1 MAKELTKK
9 NDFPQGIVAK
19 DREYADINLKDRK
32 ESRILWAFDLTRKDL
47 DSAIEPSLFRSLE
60 NGQAFIVKYDERVTY
75 VAVKLNGHNAG
86 GGDNSVAIGGK
97 YSIFGG
103 YHDFDRSG
111 SLVVGIPLNQV
122 VFPVPGKVFTH
133 RERRALRH
141 A

>member
-1 MAKELTKK
+1 MAKECLIKK

-19 DREYADINLKDRK
+19 DREYAEINLREWK
-32 ESRILWAFDLTRKDL
+32 ESRIIRGFGLAREDL

-97 YSIFGG
+97 YTIFGD
-103 YHDFDRSG
+103 YHDFDKRSE
-111 SLVVGIPLNQV
+111 
-122 VFPVPGKVFTH
+122 
-133 RERRALRH
+133 ERRVGKECRSRWSPYH
-141 A
+141 